1 MFKILSAAF
10 LCAFIAGP
18 VAAQRVRQPQEV
30 SDAYRVCQRF
40 QTLLAE
46 DLDFDRA
53 FEATFTKDAARRREI
68 AIYEGDFGD
77 LHLKKIDDATLLKAF
92 KARMQIVYLMLPL
105 ASPDSNE
112 EEATFFPPPIKA
124 IFNRK
129 PPETSEEFPAYA
141 QQLQQDATALRAH
154 LNELAARSPRVAQRV
169 RKFKQDL
176 LQMPKLPD
184 SEMVAETGYSKGHV
198 LEPEEK
204 FYQIGDYAV
213 IREGREMKIIG
224 IRFFSRLF

>member
-1 MFKILSAAF
+1 MFKILSAGIF
-10 LCAFIAGP
+10 CALLVGS
-18 VAAQRVRQPQEV
+18 VAAQRQSRDVIE
-30 SDAYRVCQRF
+30 AYRVCRQF

-77 LHLKKIDDATLLKAF
+77 LRLKKIDDTTLLKAY

-112 EEATFFPPPIKA
+112 EEARFFPPPIKA
-124 IFNRK
+124 IFDRK
-129 PPETSEEFPAYA
+129 PPETSDEFPAYA
-141 QQLQQDATALRAH
+141 QQLHQDATALRAH
-154 LNELAARSPRVAQRV
+154 LNQLAAQSTRVAQRV
-169 RKFKQDL
+169 RQFKQDL

-184 SEMVAETGYSKGHV
+184 SEMTALTGYSRGHV
-198 LEPEEK
+198 LEPDEK
-204 FYQIGDYAV
+204 YYQIGEYSV

-224 IRFFSRLF
+224 IQFFTRLF